1 MATVKC
7 TLAQGVQV
15 SFSVH
20 EMCFLFSGI
29 SGGRIDYYENRRG
42 EAAQTCFRGGQ
53 LCACVGTKKY
63 HPRALKSVSVASCAK
78 RGQILDTGI
87 CRTSSW
93 DEQ

>member
-1 MATVKC
+1 MVTVKY

-15 SFSVH
+15 SFLVH

-53 LCACVGTKKY
+53 LCACVDTKRY
-63 HPRALKSVSVASCAK
+63 HPRALKLVSVVSCAK
-78 RGQILDTGI
+78 RCQILDTGI
-87 CRTSSW
+87 CRSLSW